1 MGCFVLSFLLAV
13 LGLCGT
19 WAFSTCGAKALERA
33 GSEVGAP
40 RLSCGI
46 LVPRPGDEPA
56 SSASQGDS

>member
-46 LVPRPGDEPA
+46 
-56 SSASQGDS
+56 